1 MNNYIKR
8 IFITL
13 GILACMSQGFSQNLS
28 NKGKDFWVGYGIH
41 QFMETGQNNSQE
53 MVLYFSAEQA
63 ANVTVTIDGTAYIR
77 NYAVPANTVI
87 ASEFLPK
94 SGPTDAR
101 LISLPCSFVPPGFP
115 CGGEGVFSGKGIHI
129 VSDVPIVAY
138 AHIWGSASSGA
149 TMLMPVETWGYAYTT
164 LNSIQNYQPNCF
176 SWLYVIAQHDNT
188 LIEVTPAAITRTG
201 KPAGTP
207 FTVLLNRGQIY
218 QTMAGPEAG
227 SAKPEMSGSKIKS
240 ITNSAG
246 TCYPIAVFAGS
257 SRTSNPFSCGSLGG
271 DNDNQQCFPS
281 QAWGKRYLTA
291 PTSSSVIAS
300 TFMTNMYKIAVKDP
314 TTVVKRNGVQLPL
327 GTLINNAYY
336 KFESNTADYIEAD
349 KPIMVAQFMT
359 GGTCMNGGVGDPEMM
374 YISPIEQG
382 IKRIGFYRN
391 DDENITVNYLTLI
404 IPTNGVP
411 SLRIDGSAT
420 FDHSYPHPQ
429 LSGYTVVV
437 KRWSAS
443 KSQSIAYSDSA
454 FTAITYG
461 LGSVESYGYNAG
473 TLINNLSAVGEIQ
486 NTMDPATPSH
496 PFTCDKTPLKL
507 SMLVAYQPTR
517 MVWKLSALAG
527 NLNPAVDVIDN
538 APVSVGTATVNGLTY
553 YKYTLPGTY
562 TFNNIG
568 THRIYVDCTHPS
580 IEKCDNT
587 EELFVE
593 VEVRGKPWTQFSTT
607 HTGCRLDS
615 VHLTSPSTS
624 SNGFNITQ
632 WNWTFPGAV
641 TSTLQNPAAL
651 ISAIGSQ
658 NISLQIVSSEGCVG
672 DTIKPIVIFDRP
684 TTNFTPTPASTCEGG
699 TISFSD
705 VSSYGGT
712 APINAWYWDFGN
724 GNTLTPGNGNPQTST
739 YPTYGVYTVKHVV
752 GVSSTCISDTITKTV
767 TIYAKPRPTF
777 TYPAGCLPAN
787 GIVQFTSSTTVPD
800 GQALNPAGYL
810 WNFGD
815 PNATVPNPNTST
827 LPNPTHFYSA
837 FGNYTITFSATTV
850 NGCTKDT
857 VVNATFNLRP
867 VLDYPALP
875 AVCINTTSAVSVAT
889 ASVTNGVPGSG
900 IYVGPGTDAA
910 GNFNPVTAGT
920 GTHTIWYKYTTNAGC
935 TDSISRTILVRAK
948 PKANFSIPSGL
959 CLPPNGQVSFTNTS
973 TISDGQGLTYAW
985 NFNDPNAT
993 AGNPNTS
1000 TATNPSHIFQ
1010 EGTYNILLTVTTAN
1024 GCVGDTTITTT
1035 LSIKPALTYPV
1046 LASRCQNETTP
1057 VSVATA
1063 SVTNGVTGTGVY
1075 SGPGTDAAGNF
1086 TPSLAGIGT
1095 HTIKYVFTTAGGCKD
1110 SVTQTILVRAKPRAN
1125 FTFTNP
1131 TCLPTTGLVSFTNGT
1146 TIADAQTMTYAWNFN
1161 DPNATGSNPNT
1172 STSQNPTHKFLEG
1185 TFNILLTATTNNG
1198 CIGDTTIPVTFSVK
1212 PALTYPVLTSKCQNE
1227 TTPVSIATASVTN
1240 GVTGTGVYSGPG
1252 TDASGNFT
1260 PSLAGVGTH
1269 TIKYVFTTAG
1279 GCKDSVTQTIL
1290 VRAKPRANFT
1300 FTNPTCLPTTGL
1312 VSFTNGTTIADAQT
1326 MTYAW
1331 NFNDPNATGGNP
1343 NTSTAQNPTH
1353 NFLEGTFNIVLTA
1366 TTNNGCIGDTTI
1378 PVTFSVKP
1386 ALTYPALTSR
1396 CQNETTAFSIAT
1408 ATVTNGVTGTGVYS
1422 GPGTDA
1428 AGNFTPSLAGFGTH
1442 TIKYVFTTT
1451 GGCKDSVTQTIAV
1464 RAKPRAN
1471 FTFTNPTCLPTTGL
1485 VSFTNGTTIAD
1496 AQTMTYA
1503 WNFNDPNATGGNPN
1517 TSTAQNPT
1525 HNFLEGTFNI
1535 VLTATT
1541 NTGCVGDTTIPVTF
1555 SVKPALTYPALTSR
1569 CQNETTA
1576 FSIATAAV
1584 TNGVTGTGVYSGPGT
1599 DAAGNFTP
1607 SLAGFGTHTIKYVFT
1622 TAGGCKDSVTQT
1634 IAVRAKPRAN
1644 FTFTNPTC
1652 LPTTGLVSFTNGTT
1666 IADAQ
1671 TMTYAWNFNDPNAT
1685 GGNPNTSTA
1694 QNPTHNFLEGTFNIV
1709 LTATTNTGCVGDTT
1723 IPVTFSVKPAL
1734 AFAPLTNRC
1743 ENIRTAVS
1751 VATGTVTNGVTGTAL
1766 YTGPGTDAAGNF
1778 TPSLAGPGLH
1788 TIWYKFTTAGG
1799 CKDSLS
1805 RTIRVNPKPTAAF
1818 TVNSD
1823 ICLNQ
1828 SATISNQSTILTGSI
1843 SNWNWNFGDGN
1854 SVSNTNGNA
1863 FTKPYATFGNYTIK
1877 LVAVSDSGCVSDTVS
1892 HPVAVHAMPVTD
1904 FSMPASVCMPN
1915 GPVAFVNNTT
1925 IADNASM
1932 IYRWNFGDASAP
1944 SSAVNPSHTYAAI
1957 GNYSITLRATS
1968 SFGCFKDTTKTFDKF
1983 FDKPIADFN
1992 VTPDNLC
1999 QGATNTFTDLSTA
2012 PNSTIQVWNWDFAD
2026 GSNATDASPVKLY
2039 TRPGNYAVKLTVTN
2053 AVGCVS
2059 DVFTKTVIVNLQP
2072 EVDAGPSFIV
2082 PQNSIVR
2089 FAPIVNDSVVV
2100 QFLWTP
2106 TADFSNP
2113 AKLKQVITA
2122 THNQTYTLTATGAGG
2137 CTDSDTMFVK
2147 ILKPFTIPNA
2157 FSPNGD
2163 GINDTWIIREL
2174 DDYPGATVSVFNRY
2188 GQVVFSSNG
2197 YPNAW
2202 DGTTKGKPL
2211 PFATYYYIIKLEN
2224 GFEPLSGSVTI
2235 VK

>member
-1 MNNYIKR
+1 
-8 IFITL
+8 
-13 GILACMSQGFSQNLS
+13 
-28 NKGKDFWVGYGIH
+28 
-41 QFMETGQNNSQE
+41 
-53 MVLYFSAEQA
+53 
-63 ANVTVTIDGTAYIR
+63 
-77 NYAVPANTVI
+77 
-87 ASEFLPK
+87 
-94 SGPTDAR
+94 
-101 LISLPCSFVPPGFP
+101 
-115 CGGEGVFSGKGIHI
+115 
-129 VSDVPIVAY
+129 
-138 AHIWGSASSGA
+138 
-149 TMLMPVETWGYAYTT
+149 
-164 LNSIQNYQPNCF
+164 
-176 SWLYVIAQHDNT
+176 
-188 LIEVTPAAITRTG
+188 
-201 KPAGTP
+201 
-207 FTVLLNRGQIY
+207 
-218 QTMAGPEAG
+218 
-227 SAKPEMSGSKIKS
+227 
-240 ITNSAG
+240 
-246 TCYPIAVFAGS
+246 
-257 SRTSNPFSCGSLGG
+257 
-271 DNDNQQCFPS
+271 
-281 QAWGKRYLTA
+281 
-291 PTSSSVIAS
+291 
-300 TFMTNMYKIAVKDP
+300 
-314 TTVVKRNGVQLPL
+314 
-327 GTLINNAYY
+327 
-336 KFESNTADYIEAD
+336 
-349 KPIMVAQFMT
+349 
-359 GGTCMNGGVGDPEMM
+359 
-374 YISPIEQG
+374 
-382 IKRIGFYRN
+382 
-391 DDENITVNYLTLI
+391 
-404 IPTNGVP
+404 
-411 SLRIDGSAT
+411 
-420 FDHSYPHPQ
+420 
-429 LSGYTVVV
+429 
-437 KRWSAS
+437 
-443 KSQSIAYSDSA
+443 
-454 FTAITYG
+454 
-461 LGSVESYGYNAG
+461 
-473 TLINNLSAVGEIQ
+473 
-486 NTMDPATPSH
+486 MDPATPSH

-527 NLNPAVDVIDN
+527 NLTPAVDVIDN
-538 APVSVGTATVNGLTY
+538 APVSVGTAIVNGLTY

-562 TFNNIG
+562 TFNTIG

-593 VEVRGKPWTQFSTT
+593 VEVRGKPWTQFSVT

-615 VHLTSPSTS
+615 VHFTTPASST
-624 SNGFNITQ
+624 NGFNITQ
-632 WNWTFPGAV
+632 WNWTFPGAL
-641 TSTLQNPAAL
+641 TSTLQNPSAL
-651 ISAIGSQ
+651 ITATGSQ
-658 NISLQIVSSEGCVG
+658 NVALQIVSAEGCVG
-672 DTIKPIVIFDRP
+672 DTIKPIIIFDKP
-684 TTNFTPTPASTCEGG
+684 TTNFTPTPVSTCEGG

-712 APINAWYWDFGN
+712 APINTWYWDFGN
-724 GNTLTPGNGNPQTST
+724 GNTITPGNGNPQSST

-752 GVSSTCISDTITKTV
+752 GVSNTCISDTITKTV

-800 GQALNPAGYL
+800 GQALNAGGYL

-867 VLDYPALP
+867 VLDYPALA
-875 AVCINTTSAVSVAT
+875 AVCINVPAPVSVAT
-889 ASVTNGVPGSG
+889 ASITNGVPGSG
-900 IYVGPGTDAA
+900 VYVGPGTDAA
-910 GNFNPVTAGT
+910 GNVNPVTAGI

-948 PKANFSIPSGL
+948 AAPNFTIPSGG
-959 CLPPNGQVSFTNTS
+959 CLPPNGVVSFTNTS
-973 TISDGQGLTYAW
+973 TIADGQGLSYSW

-1010 EGTYNILLTVTTAN
+1010 EGTYNIQLTVTTAN
-1024 GCVGDTTITTT
+1024 GCVSDTTITRT
-1035 LSIKPALTYPV
+1035 LSIKPALQFPV
-1046 LASRCQNETTP
+1046 LTSRCQNETTP
-1057 VSVATA
+1057 VSIATA

-1095 HTIKYVFTTAGGCKD
+1095 HTIKYLFTTAGGCKD
-1110 SVTQTILVRAKPRAN
+1110 SVTQTILVRAKPKAN

-1131 TCLPTTGLVSFTNGT
+1131 TCLPTTGLVTFANSS
-1146 TIADAQTMTYAWNFN
+1146 TIADAQTMTW
-1161 DPNATGSNPNT
+1161 
-1172 STSQNPTHKFLEG
+1172 
-1185 TFNILLTATTNNG
+1185 
-1198 CIGDTTIPVTFSVK
+1198 
-1212 PALTYPVLTSKCQNE
+1212 
-1227 TTPVSIATASVTN
+1227 
-1240 GVTGTGVYSGPG
+1240 
-1252 TDASGNFT
+1252 
-1260 PSLAGVGTH
+1260 
-1269 TIKYVFTTAG
+1269 
-1279 GCKDSVTQTIL
+1279 
-1290 VRAKPRANFT
+1290 
-1300 FTNPTCLPTTGL
+1300 
-1312 VSFTNGTTIADAQT
+1312 
-1326 MTYAW
+1326 AW

-1353 NFLEGTFNIVLTA
+1353 NFLEGTFNILLTA

-1378 PVTFSVKP
+1378 TATFSVKPALTFPVLTGRCQNETAPVSIATASVTNGVTGTGIYSGPGTDASGNFTPSLAGIGTHTIKYVFTTTGGCKDSVTRTILVRAKPKANFTFTNPTCLPTTGLVTFTNSSTIADAQTMTWAWNFNDPNATGGNPNTSTAQNPTHNFLEGTFNILLTATTNNGCIGDTTITATFSVKP

-1396 CQNETTAFSIAT
+1396 CQNETTAFSLAT
-1408 ATVTNGVTGTGVYS
+1408 ASVTNGVTGTGVYS

-1451 GGCKDSVTQTIAV
+1451 GGCKDSVTQTILV
-1464 RAKPRAN
+1464 RAKPIAR

-1485 VSFTNGTTIAD
+1485 VTFANSSTIAD
-1496 AQTMTYA
+1496 AQTMTYS

-1517 TSTAQNPT
+1517 TSTLQNPT

-1576 FSIATAAV
+1576 FSIATASV

-1634 IAVRAKPRAN
+1634 IAVRAKPNAR

-1652 LPTTGLVSFTNGTT
+1652 LPTTGLVTFANGST

-1671 TMTYAWNFNDPNAT
+1671 TMTDTWNFNDPNAN
-1685 GGNPNTSTA
+1685 GSNPNTSTL
-1694 QNPTHNFLEGTFNIV
+1694 QNPTHNFLEGTFTIV

-1734 AFAPLTNRC
+1734 TFAALTNKC
-1743 ENIRTAVS
+1743 QNINTAIS
-1751 VATGTVTNGVTGTAL
+1751 VATGAVTNGVTGTGV
-1766 YTGPGTDAAGNF
+1766 YSGPGTDAAGNF

-1788 TIWYKFTTAGG
+1788 TIWFKFTTAGG

-1828 SATISNQSTILTGSI
+1828 VATITNQSTILTGAI
-1843 SNWNWNFGDGN
+1843 TNWNWNFGDGN
-1854 SVSNTNGNA
+1854 TASNTNGNA
-1863 FTKPYATFGNYTIK
+1863 FTKPYAAFGTYNIK
-1877 LVAVSDSGCVSDTVS
+1877 LVAVSDSGCVSDTVTK
-1892 HPVAVHAMPVTD
+1892 PIAVHAMPATD
-1904 FSMPASVCMPN
+1904 FSMPASFCMPN

-1925 IADNASM
+1925 IGDNASM
-1932 IYRWNFGDASAP
+1932 VYSWNFGDATAT
-1944 SSAVNPSHTYAAI
+1944 SSAVNPSHTCAAI

-1983 FDKPIADFN
+1983 FDKPIANFD
-1992 VTPDNLC
+1992 VIPDNLC
-1999 QGATNTFTDLSTA
+1999 QGVTNTFTDLSTA

-2026 GSNATDASPVKLY
+2026 GSTATDANPSKLY
-2039 TRPGNYAVKLTVTN
+2039 RNPGNYAIKLAVTN

-2059 DVFTKTVIVNLQP
+2059 DVFSKTVVVNLQP
-2072 EVDAGPSFIV
+2072 KIDAGPSFIV
-2082 PQNSIVR
+2082 PLNSVVK

-2106 TADFSNP
+2106 AADCSNP
-2113 AKLKQVITA
+2113 SHLMQVMTEK
-2122 THNQTYTLTATGAGG
+2122 HNHTYTLTATGAGG
-2137 CTDSDTMFVK
+2137 CTDSDTMYVK
-2147 ILKPFTIPNA
+2147 ILKPFTVPNA

-2174 DDYPGATVSVFNRY
+2174 DDYPGASVSVFNRY

-2197 YPNAW
+2197 YPKAW
-2202 DGTTKGKPL
+2202 DGSTKGKPL
-2211 PFATYYYIIKLEN
+2211 PFATYYYIIKLQN